1 MLVGKWSALCS
12 LSTGPGSTGPSG
24 PSGSASPANEVQWDC
39 TAHMMPYLKMLHA
52 WLLRVGAN
60 MPSINKP
67 ARRGDPTGRTFQRE
81 SAILTESRNF
91 EAYLSTNRRTQ
102 VAAKSANINEDS
114 AES

>member
-24 PSGSASPANEVQWDC
+24 ASGSAGPGVHRSEVQWDC
-39 TAHMMPYLKMLHA
+39 TAHIMPYLKMLHA

-67 ARRGDPTGRTFQRE
+67 AK
-81 SAILTESRNF
+81 L
-91 EAYLSTNRRTQ
+91 
-102 VAAKSANINEDS
+102 AAPVEVRINHELLNINK
-114 AES
+114 AA